1 MSGTKTVRIRT
12 ENGVSSMST
21 GISPAAAEAFQLL
34 NAGAKK
40 HWRGQ
45 GDTWTAA
52 RDRAAVDAGCTV
64 AQGERLQKNW
74 KSMKFPNADV
84 YRLLRN
90 KYGHLL
96 PNTYDRLCAYIENK
110 AEAIERE
117 AQQIEERNAA
127 DRGHQAAVARHPA
140 PPRREERELT

>member
-1 MSGTKTVRIRT
+1 MSDTKTVRIRT
-12 ENGVSSMST
+12 ESRVTSMST
-21 GISPAAAEAFQLL
+21 SISPAAEEAFQLL
-34 NAGAKK
+34 NAGAKSV
-40 HWRGQ
+40 WRGQ

-52 RDRAAVDAGCTV
+52 RDRAAEDAGV
-64 AQGERLQKNW
+64 KPVQAERLQKNW

-117 AQQIEERNAA
+117 AKQIEEANAA
-127 DRGHQAAVARHPA
+127 QRSHQEALARHPA
-140 PPRREERELT
+140 AAPGDERELR